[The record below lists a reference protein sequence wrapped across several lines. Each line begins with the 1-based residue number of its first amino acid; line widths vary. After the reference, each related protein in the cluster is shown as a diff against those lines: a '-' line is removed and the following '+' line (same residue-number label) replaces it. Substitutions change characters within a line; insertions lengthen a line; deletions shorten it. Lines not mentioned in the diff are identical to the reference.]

1 MAVDPVAR
9 AAALADDYARD
20 GTVFLP
26 QILDKATMAAIERAF
41 EWKFAQWTPL
51 PGNSSYGDGMRV
63 VGDNSA
69 GKSDLF
75 ETLMRDTIL
84 PDIAR
89 ALIRSERLW
98 LFGEQLFWKKS
109 QHVPRTPW
117 HQDAPYYKVDGS
129 QSAVLWIALN
139 DLPREACLETIRG
152 SHRGPIY
159 NGSAF
164 MPGDDT
170 EPIYLEGDFP
180 RLPDVEKDR
189 DSWDIAGWEV
199 KRGDVVV
206 FHIRCM
212 HGGAPTWPGVE
223 RRSISF
229 RFLGDDIVSA
239 ARPPLRP
246 GFGELFRAPT
256 DEAAYAELERRPPG
270 TPIGAI
276 PGFHRVR

>member
-1 MAVDPVAR
+1 MSDDPIAR
-9 AAALADDYARD
+9 AAALADEYARD

-26 QILDKATMAAIERAF
+26 QVLDAPTMAAIERAF
-41 EWKFAQWTPL
+41 EWKFRQWLPL
-51 PGNSSYGDGMRV
+51 PGATSYDDGMRV

-69 GKSDLF
+69 DKSDLF
-75 ETLMRDTIL
+75 AGLMRDTIL

-89 ALIRSERLW
+89 ALIRSEHLW

-117 HQDAPYYKVDGS
+117 HQDAPYYRLDGR

-152 SHRGPIY
+152 SHRGTIY

-180 RLPDVEKDR
+180 RLPDVEADR
-189 DSWDIAGWEV
+189 SAWDIAGWEV
-199 KRGDVVV
+199 KRGDVIV
-206 FHIRCM
+206 FHIGCM
-212 HGGAPTWPGVE
+212 HGGAPTWPGLE
-223 RRSISF
+223 RKSISF
-229 RFLGDDIVSA
+229 RFLGDDIVTA
-239 ARPPLRP
+239 TRPPFRP
-246 GFGELFRAPT
+246 GFGELFKVPT
-256 DEAAYAELERRPPG
+256 DDDAYAKLAGAPPG
-270 TPIGAI
+270 TPIGKI
-276 PGFHRVR
+276 EGYQQVR